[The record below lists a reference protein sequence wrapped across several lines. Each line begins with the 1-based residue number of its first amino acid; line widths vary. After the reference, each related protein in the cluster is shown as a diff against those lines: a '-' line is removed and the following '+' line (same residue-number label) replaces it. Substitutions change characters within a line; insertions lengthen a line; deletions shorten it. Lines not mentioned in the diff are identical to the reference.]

1 MIRVKRAPLPAS
13 LDGKDSS
20 GGIETKNAIAAVRRG
35 ETFEYTAYKSDDVV
49 AALRTMFN
57 KKCAYCEF
65 PYAAGGP
72 ADIEHFRPKGGV
84 VIDGLLQT
92 PGYYWLGAEWTNLL
106 PACVDCNRKRR
117 KEFEHGVDVSGK
129 ANIFPVGDE
138 KTRWRSH
145 RAACKEVH
153 LLLNPCDDR
162 PESHLEFLRGGVIR
176 AKKRGGA
183 ESLRG
188 AQSIEVFGL
197 QRTDLVEQRA
207 EKERLVRTAI
217 ERALKAAEI
226 AVGERGAKRRA
237 EQEQLARDLLSDARK
252 LIEPRQPYLAVA
264 RAVFKEYGLI

>member
-1 MIRVKRAPLPAS
+1 MIRVKRGPVPAS
-13 LDGKDSS
+13 LNGSAS
-20 GGIETKNAIAAVRRG
+20 PGGIETKKAIAAVRRR
-35 ETFEYTAYKSDDVV
+35 EKFEYKAYKADDVV

-72 ADIEHFRPKGGV
+72 EDIEHFRPKGGV
-84 VIDGLLQT
+84 LIGGKLKT

-106 PACVDCNRKRR
+106 PACPDCNRKRR

-129 ANIFPVGDE
+129 ANIFPVEDE
-138 KTRWRSH
+138 KKRWRRH
-145 RAACKEVH
+145 RDACEEFH

-188 AQSIEVFGL
+188 SHSIEVFGL
-197 QRTDLVEQRA
+197 RRTDLVEQRA

-217 ERALKAAEI
+217 ERALKATEI
-226 AVGERGAKRRA
+226 AVGERSAKRRR
-237 EQEQLARDLLSDARK
+237 EQEQLASDLLSDARK
-252 LIEPRQPYLAVA
+252 LLEPQQPYLAVA
-264 RAVFKEYGLI
+264 RAVFKEYGLK